1 MKTHSF
7 PEKFAIL
14 YNNKDMQELTI
25 LYNNKEKCINNRM
38 SYPSSSSQGK
48 QKQKI

>member
-7 PEKFAIL
+7 PEKFA
-14 YNNKDMQELTI
+14 I

-38 SYPSSSSQGK
+38 SYPSPSSQGK